1 LIALAQSD
9 VVKTL
14 TSIVSESFPH
24 LRRGAERDFLNI
36 MKEHHYFKDK
46 LWDKTNH
53 TYTFETG
60 SVIEFFSVDQP
71 EKVRGARRDRLF
83 INEANNVP
91 FYAFEEL
98 EVRTKDIIFIDY
110 NPTNEFWVFTEVMP
124 KRDDVETIIL
134 TYKDNE
140 ALSKEIVDSIEQRR
154 NRRDWW
160 QVYGLGQLGVIE
172 GRIYK
177 DWKIIDE
184 IPHEAKLERYG
195 LDFGY
200 SNDPTAIVGIYKY
213 NQGFIL
219 DEIVFQKG
227 LSNKQIVDAL
237 QTQTQA
243 LVIADSAEPKSID
256 EIKSYG
262 IPILPTI
269 KGKDSVCQGIQY
281 VQDQKISITK
291 RSVNI
296 IKEYRNYLWEMDKDG
311 RTLNVPEHQ
320 FSHSMDAIRYGMA
333 YNINYE
339 KPLDQFKHNLNVREE
354 NSTK

>member
-1 LIALAQSD
+1 
-9 VVKTL
+9 
-14 TSIVSESFPH
+14 
-24 LRRGAERDFLNI
+24 
-36 MKEHHYFKDK
+36 MKEHRYFKDK
-46 LWDKTNH
+46 QWDKTNH

-98 EVRTKDIIFIDY
+98 EVRTKDFIFIDY
-110 NPTNEFWVFTEVMP
+110 NPTSEFWVFTEIIP
-124 KRDDVETIIL
+124 KRTDCETIIL

-140 ALSKEIVDSIEQRR
+140 ALSREIVDSIEQRR
-154 NRRDWW
+154 NRKDWW

-172 GRIYK
+172 GRIYR
-177 DWKIIDE
+177 DWKIIDK

-195 LDFGY
+195 LNFGY
-200 SNDPTAIVGIYKY
+200 SNHPTTLAAIYKY
-213 NQGFIL
+213 NNSFII
-219 DEIVFQKG
+219 DEIVHKTG
-227 LSNKQIVDAL
+227 LSNREIADAL
-237 QTQTQA
+237 KAVDQA

-281 VQDQKISITK
+281 VQDQRISVTK
-291 RSVNI
+291 RSTNI
-296 IKEYRNYLWEMDKDG
+296 IKAYRNHLWEIDKNG
-311 RTLNVPEHQ
+311 KTLNVPEQQ
-320 FSHSMDAIRYGMA
+320 FKPAMDAIRYGIA

-339 KPLDQFKHNLNVREE
+339 KPLKQFKYNLGIREE
-354 NSTK
+354 NSTR